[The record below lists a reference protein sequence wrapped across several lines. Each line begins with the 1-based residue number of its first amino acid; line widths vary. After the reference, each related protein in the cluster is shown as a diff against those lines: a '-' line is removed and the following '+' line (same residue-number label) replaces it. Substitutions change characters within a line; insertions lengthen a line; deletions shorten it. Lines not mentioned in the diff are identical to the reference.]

1 MGKCFLTFALSG
13 QGFWVGC
20 AVIEPT
26 PVVRLS
32 EVVMH

>member
-1 MGKCFLTFALSG
+1 MGKCFLTFALNE
-13 QGFWVGC
+13 QEFWMDC
-20 AVIEPT
+20 AVIEST